1 MASRRTFTRE
11 QRTPIVHGM
20 LAFVLI
26 LVMMQLWLLTATMN
40 AYLGGD
46 DTIVG
51 PAALASL
58 LCFALCAGL
67 LRYLRRL
74 ESFVA
79 AAANGILD
87 FMQLVHSLIVLG
99 FASALTIVAPV
110 PAQRRPAGS
119 APQEAKV
126 SATIALNVA
135 GMAYQ
140 FSGQAVCEHLS
151 RGSIYDIP
159 AERWSVRHSEAA
171 RDMSLTVWRPQSG
184 GDMVTLAVSIGG
196 KRHDVDTVKAPKAT
210 AVTGS
215 ATVKLAP
222 EGKGGT
228 FTLNATAGSGA
239 AVTGTIK
246 CEAFTTPAVVA
257 GN

>member
-1 MASRRTFTRE
+1 M
-11 QRTPIVHGM
+11 H
-20 LAFVLI
+20 
-26 LVMMQLWLLTATMN
+26 
-40 AYLGGD
+40 
-46 DTIVG
+46 
-51 PAALASL
+51 
-58 LCFALCAGL
+58 
-67 LRYLRRL
+67 
-74 ESFVA
+74 
-79 AAANGILD
+79 
-87 FMQLVHSLIVLG
+87 LVHSLFTLCFAAVL
-99 FASALTIVAPV
+99 TVVAPV

-126 SATIALNVA
+126 GATIALNVA
-135 GMAYQ
+135 GMAYH

-171 RDMSLTVWRPQSG
+171 RDVSLTVWRPQSG
-184 GDMVTLAVSIGG
+184 GGDMVTLAVGIGG
-196 KRHDVDTVKAPKAT
+196 KRHDVNTVKAPKAT
-210 AVTGS
+210 SVTGS
-215 ATVKLAP
+215 ASVKFAP

-246 CEAFTTPAVVA
+246 CEAFTTPATVA